1 MGVQFGRKVI
11 AIIGERAGEKIKI
24 RNLRMSFQI
33 EKTTKSDPNR
43 ATFTV
48 YNLNENSRAKLEE
61 AAELFLS
68 IEAGYGDETK
78 VIFSGD
84 VDKIENKKTPTDW
97 VTIVETGDGKKDLTE
112 TRLNKSYKKGTSVK
126 TVIDDALSAFTNLK
140 NNGLPDGLIQSAK
153 ELVTGGTFSGK
164 SKDILDKL
172 LGEQGLEFSVQDD
185 EVVITEKDKA
195 TNNDIYIINPNSGLI
210 NSPAKTE
217 EKNKEGKVVKGVT
230 FTALLNPNLVPKQR
244 VRVESRNIT
253 GEYTIIKINH
263 VGDSQQGTF
272 YTQVEAKE

>member
-11 AIIGERAGEKIKI
+11 AIIGERNGEKIKI

-164 SKDILDKL
+164 SKDVLDKL

-253 GEYTIIKINH
+253 VEYTIIKINH

-272 YTQVEAKE
+272 YTQVEDKE

>member
-33 EKTTKSDPNR
+33 EKTIKSDPNR

-61 AAELFLS
+61 AAELYLS

-126 TVIDDALSAFTNLK
+126 TVIDDALGAFTNLK

-153 ELVTGGTFSGK
+153 ELVTGGTFSGR

-185 EVVITEKDKA
+185 EVIITEKDKA
-195 TNNDIYIINPNSGLI
+195 TNNDIYVINPNSGLI